1 MMKTILLRYILAL
14 FLCGITTAAM
24 AAEKSDTLLSED
36 FSNFTI
42 PSGLGPHLVEKEYG
56 IWEFSYCEINAN
68 IKTLKIVCNNQNSPI
83 HKGYAQTPPIRYNG
97 DVNLSFKYGNSST
110 NNATMKITITDGGTF
125 IGGETTK
132 EVTVTRRFADEK
144 GPLSANYSIIGATAN
159 TKIEFGFFKPDN
171 NNYYYYYIDDI
182 VITKDGMTLS
192 EAKDNNSV
200 IAAHPDTT
208 MNVKT
213 VRTLQENIWNTMC
226 LPFDVTKATLTEAW
240 ETSVELRTY
249 SGYSN
254 NTMSFSSTESVTA
267 GKPFLIKVGKT
278 ITNPTFESVTISN
291 AADTVVT
298 YNGVSFIGT
307 YSGSNLNTDGTHLFI
322 TTSGTVARPANNTQN
337 HLKGLRAYIEMP
349 ANAGVRLNI
358 DGETTDIQQVAIDEE
373 RPNALYNLKAQ
384 RLQSPKKGIIIKDGK
399 LSFIK

>member
-1 MMKTILLRYILAL
+1 
-14 FLCGITTAAM
+14 M

-42 PSGLGPHLVEKEYG
+42 PSGIVWGQGSQMINNWEIYYCSTKANQVERYALVLQSGRHAYV
-56 IWEFSYCEINAN
+56 ITPAI
-68 IKTLKIVCNNQNSPI
+68 
-83 HKGYAQTPPIRYNG
+83 GYAG
-97 DVNLSFKYGNSST
+97 DVSLSFLYAKTAADSNTCTLQLSITGGGTIEGETSFSCTNKYT
-110 NNATMKITITDGGTF
+110 NGYNLATVKICNATKDTKIKF
-125 IGGETTK
+125 YLETT
-132 EVTVTRRFADEK
+132 TVQA
-144 GPLSANYSIIGATAN
+144 IV
-159 TKIEFGFFKPDN
+159 
-171 NNYYYYYIDDI
+171 DDI

-322 TTSGTVARPANNTQN
+322 TTTGTVARPANNTQN
-337 HLKGLRAYIEMP
+337 HLKGLRAYIEVP
-349 ANAGVRLNI
+349 ASTGVRLNI

-373 RPNALYNLKAQ
+373 RPDALYNLKGL